1 MTDMAITP
9 TSFPINTRPA
19 RRWGLRSAMAALAAT
34 VLLATVFG
42 PGPIVATRLGAG
54 DTVGFATVSAADT
67 ITSSRVLDEVSAA
80 VRNRV
85 SKVG

>member
-1 MTDMAITP
+1 MTDMAITR
-9 TSFPINTRPA
+9 TSFPIDPRPA

-34 VLLATVFG
+34 VLVATVFG

-67 ITSSRVLDEVSAA
+67 ITSSRVLAEVSAA

>member
-1 MTDMAITP
+1 
-9 TSFPINTRPA
+9 
-19 RRWGLRSAMAALAAT
+19 MAALAAT